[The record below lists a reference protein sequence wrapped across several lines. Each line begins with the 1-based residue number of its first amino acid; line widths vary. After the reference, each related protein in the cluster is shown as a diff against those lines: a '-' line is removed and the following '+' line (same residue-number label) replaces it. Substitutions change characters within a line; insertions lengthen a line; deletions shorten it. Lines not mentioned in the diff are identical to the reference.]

1 MVHLMTIL
9 RYLEELEE
17 SESTCIHTAS
27 GMPWEDCILSI
38 MRMMSFSFPFTEL
51 DRRPLEE
58 GSSLGLVS
66 AEW

>member
-27 GMPWEDCILSI
+27 GMPWEDCTYLINHANDVFL
-38 MRMMSFSFPFTEL
+38 FPVY
-51 DRRPLEE
+51 R
-58 GSSLGLVS
+58 
-66 AEW
+66 A